1 MATTNYDAS
10 SIKNLQFP
18 ESIRAKPSLYVGALG
33 NDALFH
39 LFKEAAENV
48 VDEAL
53 GKHCDQCSIEL
64 GADGSITVY
73 DNGRGIPYGNTKI
86 SDQLRGGHSAIPT
99 LKAVVAFTHTSGKF
113 GSEAYEASRG
123 CFTGDVKVRLLNDKI
138 VTFEQLYKRW
148 SSDQTPIPI
157 MSFNRKTK
165 KLQPSVISHVQLT
178 MRTRKLVRVLFGGHS
193 VTCTPDHPFFVN
205 RGGSIAKVK
214 AENLN
219 HGDSLVSTYYNSD
232 KDNYLVQTEQGSKRK
247 VHRLVSEFVNG
258 TPGKFEEVHHVNED
272 KRDNRPSNLAL
283 ILKSDHSREHS
294 DKRSAFGSKKIMESQ
309 SDLRAENSAY
319 FKALNKD
326 PDFIADAWRTKA
338 IRVSARA
345 LRVHGV
351 LNAKTYADVQRSAEQ
366 GYAKAVSRFD
376 NDPTELLAAAKS
388 HLEYLE
394 SRIGLSSNAEDD
406 LDNMGDYGVTT
417 FEHSQRANWLKTV
430 KTWRSVL
437 LSMEDPVGATPHD
450 FNFHLKKGVVTFGRY
465 AQLSR
470 YTTLRRLKAY
480 VLDNVDL
487 ILFDD
492 LSEEA
497 QQKRMIVAEVRM
509 RAPQAR
515 QKMASYFLSA
525 CKKVKGSLTE
535 SSYEAT
541 RPHTAP
547 QWKMGLCVLS
557 FVHGEDYDLDSLIEN
572 FNYTVKGVV
581 HVNKDNAVPV
591 YDITVDDTHTFFI
604 EPGVLVSNTHGL
616 GIKCNNAL
624 SLEFEV
630 WTSHKANSQKWEYV
644 RYECGIEKRYKLGA
658 KPPASN
664 ATGKVPMKG
673 TVVRW
678 KPDLKLLGAT
688 KVSVASIAYWLQLA
702 AYFTP
707 GLTFTAVLPDGKK
720 KSFHSENGPIDYL
733 ADQIAKLK
741 VETLSPK
748 VFVYR
753 DALVDCVFQMTSA
766 DGCEVQAF
774 TNGLNN
780 PDKGNHFNS
789 LFVAL
794 MASLTPYIK
803 RGQEFGQQEL
813 RDGLVGLVNV
823 KISSPKFSSQT
834 KEKLVDERAGKPLQE
849 LLTTALKEFMAKN
862 KTLATLLCERASE
875 LRKMKSKFTAS
886 KQVLNK
892 LKHAQKI
899 GMPAKASV
907 SAGCK
912 PENRE
917 LFLLEGES
925 ASGLCRS
932 ARFPGFQELLPMKGK
947 ISNSL
952 KRSEEAVL
960 LDQEVVYAL
969 AMIGF
974 NPSGAT
980 PQEQLAK
987 LRVSKIIFL
996 ADPDPDGHHI
1006 NSLLLALKFR
1016 YMPELIDRGLV
1027 YVADTPEFYAET
1039 KGGFVFGDSTQDM
1052 TKKLKAAGY
1061 PNARINHVKGYGEF
1075 EVGPLREL
1083 VFAPETRRLIQ
1094 LQPMTAKDKQIFN
1107 AIMGESVEGRKLL
1120 LGV

>member
-1 MATTNYDAS
+1 MATTTNYDAS

-53 GKHCDQCSIEL
+53 GNHCDKCSIEL
-64 GADGSITVY
+64 GSDGSITVY

-123 CFTGDVKVRLLNDKI
+123 
-138 VTFEQLYKRW
+138 
-148 SSDQTPIPI
+148 
-157 MSFNRKTK
+157 
-165 KLQPSVISHVQLT
+165 
-178 MRTRKLVRVLFGGHS
+178 
-193 VTCTPDHPFFVN
+193 
-205 RGGSIAKVK
+205 
-214 AENLN
+214 
-219 HGDSLVSTYYNSD
+219 
-232 KDNYLVQTEQGSKRK
+232 
-247 VHRLVSEFVNG
+247 
-258 TPGKFEEVHHVNED
+258 
-272 KRDNRPSNLAL
+272 
-283 ILKSDHSREHS
+283 
-294 DKRSAFGSKKIMESQ
+294 
-309 SDLRAENSAY
+309 
-319 FKALNKD
+319 
-326 PDFIADAWRTKA
+326 
-338 IRVSARA
+338 
-345 LRVHGV
+345 
-351 LNAKTYADVQRSAEQ
+351 
-366 GYAKAVSRFD
+366 
-376 NDPTELLAAAKS
+376 
-388 HLEYLE
+388 
-394 SRIGLSSNAEDD
+394 
-406 LDNMGDYGVTT
+406 
-417 FEHSQRANWLKTV
+417 
-430 KTWRSVL
+430 
-437 LSMEDPVGATPHD
+437 
-450 FNFHLKKGVVTFGRY
+450 
-465 AQLSR
+465 
-470 YTTLRRLKAY
+470 
-480 VLDNVDL
+480 
-487 ILFDD
+487 
-492 LSEEA
+492 
-497 QQKRMIVAEVRM
+497 
-509 RAPQAR
+509 
-515 QKMASYFLSA
+515 
-525 CKKVKGSLTE
+525 
-535 SSYEAT
+535 
-541 RPHTAP
+541 
-547 QWKMGLCVLS
+547 
-557 FVHGEDYDLDSLIEN
+557 
-572 FNYTVKGVV
+572 
-581 HVNKDNAVPV
+581 
-591 YDITVDDTHTFFI
+591 
-604 EPGVLVSNTHGL
+604 THGL

-630 WTSHKANSQKWEYV
+630 WTSHKANAQKWEYV
-644 RYECGIEKRYKLGA
+644 RYECGVEKRYKLGV
-658 KPPASN
+658 KPPASA
-664 ATGKVPMKG
+664 ATGKIPMNG

-720 KSFHSENGPIDYL
+720 RSFHSENGPIDYL

-741 VETLSPK
+741 VETLHPK

-907 SAGCK
+907 SANCK

-925 ASGLCRS
+925 AAGLCFRKGTKVLMSDGSTVNIEDLTVESTTLAFNGKDVVASRIS
-932 ARFPGFQELLPMKGK
+932 AAFTPSREP
-947 ISNSL
+947 
-952 KRSEEAVL
+952 
-960 LDQEVVYAL
+960 VY
-969 AMIGF
+969 
-974 NPSGAT
+974 
-980 PQEQLAK
+980 
-987 LRVSKIIFL
+987 
-996 ADPDPDGHHI
+996 
-1006 NSLLLALKFR
+1006 
-1016 YMPELIDRGLV
+1016 ELIEVCIEGETV
-1027 YVADTPEFYAET
+1027 QVTPEHTFLTT
-1039 KGGFVFGDSTQDM
+1039 KGWVQAQDL
-1052 TKKLKAAGY
+1052 TTE
-1061 PNARINHVKGYGEF
+1061 HV
-1075 EVGPLREL
+1075 L
-1083 VFAPETRRLIQ
+1083 V
-1094 LQPMTAKDKQIFN
+1094 
-1107 AIMGESVEGRKLL
+1107 S
-1120 LGV
+1120 GV